1 MRRRIHPMFRKFVT
15 AALFMSLALVLSGC
29 MAEKSAYQK
38 KVDEADSLGKEV
50 VSLKQQNK
58 TLAEENE
65 RLRQQVQELSAERQE
80 PVGTAESAA
89 VAAPAEKEAT
99 KPAEEKIAES
109 PKEKDAAT
117 PQVATAQPVPEK
129 KDTGLK
135 SIRLKV
141 LSGNGK
147 MSSAKKMAGRL
158 TKLGYKVEVVGMA
171 TTPDYAT
178 DTVYYKPGFEK
189 KAADIAKRLGGKTI
203 TKPISW
209 SSVFDVIVVA
219 GR

>member
-1 MRRRIHPMFRKFVT
+1 MFRKFVT

-38 KVDEADSLGKEV
+38 KVDEADSLGNEV

-65 RLRQQVQELSAERQE
+65 RLRQQVQELSAGRQE

-89 VAAPAEKEAT
+89 VVAPAEKEALE
-99 KPAEEKIAES
+99 PAEEKIAES

-117 PQVATAQPVPEK
+117 SQAATAKTVPEK
-129 KDTGLK
+129 KDADIK

>member
-1 MRRRIHPMFRKFVT
+1 
-15 AALFMSLALVLSGC
+15 
-29 MAEKSAYQK
+29 
-38 KVDEADSLGKEV
+38 
-50 VSLKQQNK
+50 
-58 TLAEENE
+58 
-65 RLRQQVQELSAERQE
+65 
-80 PVGTAESAA
+80 
-89 VAAPAEKEAT
+89 
-99 KPAEEKIAES
+99 
-109 PKEKDAAT
+109 
-117 PQVATAQPVPEK
+117 
-129 KDTGLK
+129 
-135 SIRLKV
+135 
-141 LSGNGK
+141 
-147 MSSAKKMAGRL
+147 MAGRL